1 MDLRDV
7 DQPQVH
13 LVHQR
18 GRLQSISLALGFH
31 EICRHAP
38 QPLVNARSKGI
49 QRPLIAI
56 RPGEKK
62 LSGFRNLTVQGSRGF
77 MISRKQNSL
86 PLRFCRPFFAYRSG
100 RWTCRDSQETENKVM
115 QIRGQSS
122 KGFATCALAW
132 FMAPLITASGLQ
144 AGNVVTDWNTVASTT

>member
-1 MDLRDV
+1 
-7 DQPQVH
+7 
-13 LVHQR
+13 
-18 GRLQSISLALGFH
+18 

-49 QRPLIAI
+49 QRPHVAI

-100 RWTCRDSQETENKVM
+100 RWTCRDSQETENKSCKSEVNLRKVSPCAHW
-115 QIRGQSS
+115 RGSWRRLLPGRGS
-122 KGFATCALAW
+122 KPA
-132 FMAPLITASGLQ
+132 M
-144 AGNVVTDWNTVASTT
+144 